1 MNSASHKC
9 HTFPAM
15 SHHQT
20 LQHLHQAT
28 QHNDWPIFLLIICWL
43 HILLSFNKA
52 FPLACPTYFFS
63 IHCWPTL
70 YLTNMMDQLHQW
82 TRKGLQMSN
91 NWTSI
96 RPLTGPHNILLSQ
109 LERAGF
115 DGWVDGVVD
124 EELIRH
130 QEDSGQ
136 WLGVLKDIR
145 DKRCPSGICIGTG
158 VFNIFINDINKEI
171 KCALSKFT

>member
-1 MNSASHKC
+1 
-9 HTFPAM
+9 
-15 SHHQT
+15 
-20 LQHLHQAT
+20 
-28 QHNDWPIFLLIICWL
+28 
-43 HILLSFNKA
+43 
-52 FPLACPTYFFS
+52 
-63 IHCWPTL
+63 
-70 YLTNMMDQLHQW
+70 
-82 TRKGLQMSN
+82 MSN